1 MSDGQLPRRSLSA
14 DDRKLLVGS
23 LGVLLAVFALVASN
37 VAANHS
43 PKPHGVPIGIVG
55 TPAVADAARVE
66 LARAAPGAYAVHSYR
81 SLTAART
88 AVLHRSIYGAFR
100 PGPAPVLL

>member
-23 LGVLLAVFALVASN
+23 LGVLVAVFALVSSN

-43 PKPHGVPIGIVG
+43 PKPHGLPIGIVG
-55 TPAVADAARVE
+55 TPAVVDV
-66 LARAAPGAYAVHSYR
+66 
-81 SLTAART
+81 
-88 AVLHRSIYGAFR
+88 AVLNSLGRRRALSMST
-100 PGPAPVLL
+100 PTSL

>member
-23 LGVLLAVFALVASN
+23 LGVLVAVFALVSSN

-43 PKPHGVPIGIVG
+43 PKPHGLPIGIVG
-55 TPAVADAARVE
+55 TPAVVDV
-66 LARAAPGAYAVHSYR
+66 
-81 SLTAART
+81 
-88 AVLHRSIYGAFR
+88 AVLNSLGRRRALSMSTLTG
-100 PGPAPVLL
+100 L

>member
-23 LGVLLAVFALVASN
+23 LGVLVAVFALVSSN

-55 TPAVADAARVE
+55 TPAVVDV
-66 LARAAPGAYAVHSYR
+66 
-81 SLTAART
+81 
-88 AVLHRSIYGAFR
+88 AVLNSLGRRRALSMST
-100 PGPAPVLL
+100 PTSL